1 MSISACET
9 LRDRI
14 LNSYLSGDTKCY
26 IPKGVCSG
34 SVLNNIGVVFI
45 GEEDYYILDVSDSK
59 EVFNMLESIGDY

>member
-1 MSISACET
+1 MLTNAGET

-14 LNSYLSGDTKCY
+14 LNSYLNGDTKCY
-26 IPKGVCSG
+26 IPKGVCSE

-45 GEEDYYILDVSDSK
+45 EEKDYYTLDVSDSK

>member
-1 MSISACET
+1 MSTSTGEI

-26 IPKGVCSG
+26 IPKGVCSE

-45 GEEDYYILDVSDSK
+45 EEEGYYIVDVRDSR